1 MNSLGSPKQVIMYV
15 YLLQFALMETVTT
28 AILDKFPNLR
38 QYKTWVVLFVGIF
51 GYVGGLGFT
60 TNVSIPLAIWKPQR
74 LLIFDAVFVFICVRR
89 VACIGCN

>member
-1 MNSLGSPKQVIMYV
+1 MISLGNPKQVCV

-60 TNVSIPLAIWKPQR
+60 TNVSIPLAIWKPQSR
-74 LLIFDAVFVFICVRR
+74 LIFDAVFVCVLR